1 MPECENPLWPCAM
14 TGAAA
19 CLAGF
24 RGLKVVIHGSSG
36 CYYYPAT
43 LLHAPLHGTFILE
56 HEVIFGSEERLK
68 TVIDGLAGNG
78 DRIAV
83 ITTCVPSILGE
94 DIKSMLSDYDVI
106 LVDSPGFAGD
116 IEVGY
121 KAALSTLAST
131 VDPDRPGI
139 NIDGASLFDPFS
151 AGNVQEVTRMLAK
164 ASVPVGTVFADDAL
178 SRCWHATKHTI
189 GTNEDF
195 PSGVGT
201 YLGGTLGFEALKPT
215 LNRIAAACDT
225 ADIDPVL
232 AEIGH
237 EQERVI
243 HACDKY
249 LRRFDPPSAAIFAG
263 ASYARFA
270 AESLA
275 RYLDADVRFVGTRN
289 EPAAF
294 SCPSGQVTGLEQVSR
309 EIERAAPDLVIG
321 SSFERSV
328 SGGRA
333 FVGIIPPLR
342 GSVRLSYPAL
352 AGTGGTLSFIEN
364 VLNACMDRNPA
375 RKPAPA
381 DP

>member
-1 MPECENPLWPCAM
+1 M

-24 RGLKVVIHGSSG
+24 RGLNVVIHGSSG

-121 KAALSTLAST
+121 KAALSTLAPT